1 MKTGTK
7 FVKRFCYI
15 PNTQSTNLLTH
26 ALINRGWKLQTM
38 DGINKAYS
46 KSNVE
51 PLFSIYCI
59 WLNLYF
65 NNIRCQSLLLA
76 CETNV
81 FILVA
86 NCSSFQLPINIS
98 SFTPLD
104 CQEDLL
110 SVHKVAKIYSS
121 FWFYRNIP
129 YLDIFLIA

>member
-1 MKTGTK
+1 MKTGTQ
-7 FVKRFCYI
+7 FAIRFCYI

-38 DGINKAYS
+38 GGINKAYS

-98 SFTPLD
+98 SFTPFD
-104 CQEDLL
+104 GQEDLL